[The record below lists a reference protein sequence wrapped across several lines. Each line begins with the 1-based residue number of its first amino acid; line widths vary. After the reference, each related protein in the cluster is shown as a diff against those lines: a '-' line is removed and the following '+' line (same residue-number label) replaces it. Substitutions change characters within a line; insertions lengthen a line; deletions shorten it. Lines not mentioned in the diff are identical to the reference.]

1 MRCEKR
7 EKKWERMKKIWR
19 VDFYIKWE
27 YTYTN
32 VIVTSV
38 IVIGA
43 PDKYAE
49 HATKACFGSFEP

>member
-27 YTYTN
+27 FKVTN
-32 VIVTSV
+32 TGYGEVLIFSSGNVT
-38 IVIGA
+38 IN
-43 PDKYAE
+43 
-49 HATKACFGSFEP
+49 

>member
-27 YTYTN
+27 YAYALITDSNGNSVTN
-32 VIVTSV
+32 TEFNIVV
-38 IVIGA
+38 FYM
-43 PDKYAE
+43 K
-49 HATKACFGSFEP
+49 